1 MLIDT
6 PFIQDS
12 TITRNTVIS
21 GSTSFT
27 GSIKIKPS
35 DLTVQPNAVYLTLDT
50 NTGKVGKSTVIS
62 ITTSGTSGTA
72 GSSGTSATAGTSG
85 LTGYPG
91 SSGTSGAGTAIF
103 TGSTYP
109 ITASRAITASYALNA
124 TGGTTTLYTGS
135 TYPITASWAVSS
147 SYALYALSGGTQLY
161 TGSTYPITASW
172 AVSSSYALYALSG
185 GGTQLYTGSTY
196 PITASWAVSSSYALY
211 ALSGGGTQ
219 LYTGSKYPITS
230 SWGITAS
237 YALNSG
243 NGVSVT
249 FTSSFFKDEALS
261 SITCSAY
268 YSYYHLST
276 ENDLNIRVT
285 GSKTPSAFS
294 IRLVNSGS
302 TSHTIKLSPYNTIE
316 WAGVASGFDS
326 TGSILMA
333 GNQELFFSFI
343 FYDNAAIGRPV
354 SKSIAFIT
362 DLKTPGLQNK
372 TTAQNLYILG
382 DGLSGMVSGSIND
395 PNTYIFSAD
404 GGGIE
409 PSVSGLG
416 GKAFWGWMPVYVVG
430 YGRKFLPLY
439 E

>member
-6 PFIQDS
+6 PFIQDP
-12 TITRNTVIS
+12 TITRKIVMS
-21 GSTSFT
+21 GSTQFT
-27 GSIKIKPS
+27 GSINIRPS
-35 DLTVQPNAVYLTLDT
+35 DLSAQTNAVYLTLDT
-50 NTGKVGKSTVIS
+50 NTGKLGKSNIIV

-72 GSSGTSATAGTSG
+72 GSSGTSATSGTSG

-91 SSGTSGAGTAIF
+91 SSGTSGVGSTLH
-103 TGSTYP
+103 TGSKYP
-109 ITASRAITASYALNA
+109 ITSSWSVTASYALNA
-124 TGGTTTLYTGS
+124 NAGGTQLYTAS

-147 SYALYALSGGTQLY
+147 SYALYALSGGTKLF

-172 AVSSSYALYALSG
+172 AVN
-185 GGTQLYTGSTY
+185 GGTKLYTGST
-196 PITASWAVSSSYALY
+196 
-211 ALSGGGTQ
+211 
-219 LYTGSKYPITS
+219 YPITS

-243 NGVSVT
+243 TAVAVL
-249 FTSSFFKDEALS
+249 FTSSFFKNEVLS
-261 SITCSAY
+261 RITCSAY

-276 ENDLNIRVT
+276 QNDLNIRLT
-285 GSKTPSAFS
+285 GSNIPSAFS

-302 TSHTIKLSPYNTIE
+302 ASHRIRLSPYNTIE
-316 WAGVASGFDS
+316 WAGVASGFDN

-343 FYDNAAIGRPV
+343 FYDNAGIGRPV

-395 PNTYIFSAD
+395 PNTYIFTAD
-404 GGGIE
+404 GGGTE
-409 PSVSGLG
+409 PSAAGLNS
-416 GKAFWGWMPVYVVG
+416 KNFWGWMPVYVEG

>member
-1 MLIDT
+1 MLIDS
-6 PFIQDS
+6 PVVKDG
-12 TITRNTVIS
+12 VMS
-21 GSTSFT
+21 GSSVFT
-27 GSIKIKPS
+27 GSVNIRPS
-35 DLTVQPNAVYLTLDT
+35 DLTIQSNAVYLTLDI
-50 NTGKVGKSTVIS
+50 NTGKIGKSSVIS
-62 ITTSGTSGTA
+62 TTTSGTSGVSGTA
-72 GSSGTSATAGTSG
+72 GTAGTSATAGTSG

-91 SSGTSGAGTAIF
+91 SSGTSGAGTILH

-124 TGGTTTLYTGS
+124 N
-135 TYPITASWAVSS
+135 
-147 SYALYALSGGTQLY
+147 
-161 TGSTYPITASW
+161 
-172 AVSSSYALYALSG
+172 SG

-196 PITASWAVSSSYALY
+196 PITASWAVSASYALY
-211 ALSGGGTQ
+211 ALSGGTK
-219 LYTGSKYPITS
+219 LYTGSTYPITS
-230 SWGITAS
+230 SWGVTAS

-243 NGVSVT
+243 TSTAVL
-249 FTSSFFKDEALS
+249 FTSSFFKGELLS
-261 SITCSAY
+261 KITCSAY

-276 ENDLNIRVT
+276 ENNLNIRLT
-285 GSKTPSAFS
+285 GSKIPSAFS

-302 TSHTIKLSPYNTIE
+302 ISHRVRLSPYNTIE
-316 WAGVASGFDS
+316 WAGVASGFDN

-343 FYDNAAIGRPV
+343 FYNNNGIGRPV

-382 DGLSGMVSGSIND
+382 EGLSGMVSGSIND
-395 PNTYIFSAD
+395 PNTYIYTVD
-404 GGGIE
+404 GGGTE
-409 PSVSGLG
+409 PSAAGLNS
-416 GKAFWGWMPVYVVG
+416 KPFWGWMPVYVEG

>member
-1 MLIDT
+1 MLIDS
-6 PFIQDS
+6 PLVKDG
-12 TITRNTVIS
+12 VMS
-21 GSTSFT
+21 GSSVFT
-27 GSIKIKPS
+27 GSVNIRPS
-35 DLTVQPNAVYLTLDT
+35 DLTIQSNAVFLTLDI
-50 NTGKVGKSTVIS
+50 NTGKIGKSTVIS
-62 ITTSGTSGTA
+62 TTTSGTSGVSGTA
-72 GSSGTSATAGTSG
+72 GTAGTSATAGTSG

-91 SSGTSGAGTAIF
+91 SSGTSGAGTTLH

-124 TGGTTTLYTGS
+124 N
-135 TYPITASWAVSS
+135 
-147 SYALYALSGGTQLY
+147 
-161 TGSTYPITASW
+161 
-172 AVSSSYALYALSG
+172 SG

-196 PITASWAVSSSYALY
+196 PITASWAVSASYALY
-211 ALSGGGTQ
+211 ALSGGTK
-219 LYTGSKYPITS
+219 LYTGSTYPITS
-230 SWGITAS
+230 SWGVTAS

-243 NGVSVT
+243 NSVAVL
-249 FTSSFFKDEALS
+249 FTSSFFKGELLS
-261 SITCSAY
+261 KITCSAY

-276 ENDLNIRVT
+276 QNNLNIKLT
-285 GSKTPSAFS
+285 GSNTPSAFS

-302 TSHTIKLSPYNTIE
+302 VSNRVRLSPYNTIE
-316 WAGVASGFDS
+316 WAGVASGFDN

-343 FYDNAAIGRPV
+343 FYNNAGIGRPV

-395 PNTYIFSAD
+395 PNTYIYTVD
-404 GGGIE
+404 GGGTE
-409 PSVSGLG
+409 PSAAGLNS
-416 GKAFWGWMPVYVVG
+416 KPFWGWMPVYVEG

>member
-1 MLIDT
+1 MLIDS
-6 PFIQDS
+6 PLVKDG
-12 TITRNTVIS
+12 VMS
-21 GSTSFT
+21 GSSVFT
-27 GSIKIKPS
+27 GSVNIRPS
-35 DLTVQPNAVYLTLDT
+35 DLTIQSNAVYLTLDI
-50 NTGKVGKSTVIS
+50 NTGKIGKSTDIS
-62 ITTSGTSGTA
+62 TTTSGTSGVSGTA
-72 GSSGTSATAGTSG
+72 GTAGTSATAGTSG

-91 SSGTSGAGTAIF
+91 SSGTSGAGTTLY

-124 TGGTTTLYTGS
+124 N
-135 TYPITASWAVSS
+135 
-147 SYALYALSGGTQLY
+147 SGGGVQLY

-172 AVSSSYALYALSG
+172 AVSASYAVYALSG
-185 GGTQLYTGSTY
+185 GTKLYTGS
-196 PITASWAVSSSYALY
+196 I
-211 ALSGGGTQ
+211 
-219 LYTGSKYPITS
+219 YPITS

-243 NGVSVT
+243 NSIAVL
-249 FTSSFFKDEALS
+249 FTSSFFKGELLS
-261 SITCSAY
+261 KITCSAY

-276 ENDLNIRVT
+276 QNNLNIRLT
-285 GSKTPSAFS
+285 GSNTPSAFS

-302 TSHTIKLSPYNTIE
+302 ASNRVRLSPYNTIE
-316 WAGVASGFDS
+316 WAGVASGFDN

-343 FYDNAAIGRPV
+343 FYNNAGIGRPV

-395 PNTYIFSAD
+395 PNTYIFTVD
-404 GGGIE
+404 GGGTE
-409 PSVSGLG
+409 PSVAGLNS
-416 GKAFWGWMPVYVVG
+416 KPFWGWMPVYVEG

>member
-1 MLIDT
+1 MLIDS
-6 PFIQDS
+6 PLVKDG
-12 TITRNTVIS
+12 VMS
-21 GSTSFT
+21 GSSVFT
-27 GSIKIKPS
+27 GSVNIRPS
-35 DLTVQPNAVYLTLDT
+35 DLTIQSNAVYLTLDI
-50 NTGKVGKSTVIS
+50 NTGKIGKSTDIS
-62 ITTSGTSGTA
+62 TTTSGTSGVSGTA
-72 GSSGTSATAGTSG
+72 GTAGTSATAGTSG

-91 SSGTSGAGTAIF
+91 SSGTSGAGTTLY

-124 TGGTTTLYTGS
+124 N
-135 TYPITASWAVSS
+135 
-147 SYALYALSGGTQLY
+147 SGGGVQLY

-172 AVSSSYALYALSG
+172 AVSASYAVYALSG
-185 GGTQLYTGSTY
+185 GTKLYTGS
-196 PITASWAVSSSYALY
+196 I
-211 ALSGGGTQ
+211 
-219 LYTGSKYPITS
+219 YPITS

-243 NGVSVT
+243 NSIAVL
-249 FTSSFFKDEALS
+249 FTSSFFKGELLS
-261 SITCSAY
+261 KITCSAY

-276 ENDLNIRVT
+276 QNNLNIRLT
-285 GSKTPSAFS
+285 GSNTPSAFS

-302 TSHTIKLSPYNTIE
+302 VSNRVRLSPYNTIE
-316 WAGVASGFDS
+316 WAGVASGFDN

-343 FYDNAAIGRPV
+343 FYNNAGIGRPV

-395 PNTYIFSAD
+395 PNTYIFTVD
-404 GGGIE
+404 GGGTE
-409 PSVSGLG
+409 PSVAGLNS
-416 GKAFWGWMPVYVVG
+416 KPFWGWMPVYVEG

>member
-1 MLIDT
+1 MLIDS
-6 PFIQDS
+6 PLVKDG
-12 TITRNTVIS
+12 VMS
-21 GSTSFT
+21 GSSVFT
-27 GSIKIKPS
+27 GSVNIRPS
-35 DLTVQPNAVYLTLDT
+35 DLTIQSNAVYLTLDI
-50 NTGKVGKSTVIS
+50 NTGKIGKSTDIS
-62 ITTSGTSGTA
+62 TTTSGTSGVSGTA
-72 GSSGTSATAGTSG
+72 GTAGTSATAGTSG

-91 SSGTSGAGTAIF
+91 SSGTSGAAGTILY

-124 TGGTTTLYTGS
+124 N
-135 TYPITASWAVSS
+135 
-147 SYALYALSGGTQLY
+147 SGGGVQLY

-172 AVSSSYALYALSG
+172 AVSASYAVYALSG
-185 GGTQLYTGSTY
+185 GTKLYTGS
-196 PITASWAVSSSYALY
+196 I
-211 ALSGGGTQ
+211 
-219 LYTGSKYPITS
+219 YPITS
-230 SWGITAS
+230 SWGVTAS

-243 NGVSVT
+243 NSIAVL
-249 FTSSFFKDEALS
+249 FTSSFFKGELLS
-261 SITCSAY
+261 KITCSAY

-276 ENDLNIRVT
+276 ENNLNIRLT
-285 GSKTPSAFS
+285 GSNTPSAFS

-302 TSHTIKLSPYNTIE
+302 VSNRVRLSPYNTIE
-316 WAGVASGFDS
+316 WAGVASGFDN

-343 FYDNAAIGRPV
+343 FYNNAGIGRPV

-395 PNTYIFSAD
+395 PNTYIFTVD
-404 GGGIE
+404 GGGTE
-409 PSVSGLG
+409 PSVAGLNS
-416 GKAFWGWMPVYVVG
+416 KPFWGWMPVYVEG

>member
-1 MLIDT
+1 MLIDS
-6 PFIQDS
+6 PLVKDG
-12 TITRNTVIS
+12 VMS
-21 GSTSFT
+21 GSSVFT
-27 GSIKIKPS
+27 GSVNIRPS
-35 DLTVQPNAVYLTLDT
+35 DLTIQSDAVYLTLDI
-50 NTGKVGKSTVIS
+50 NTGKIGKSTVILT
-62 ITTSGTSGTA
+62 TTSGTSGVSGTA
-72 GSSGTSATAGTSG
+72 GTAGTSATAGTSG

-91 SSGTSGAGTAIF
+91 SSGTSGAGTTLH

-124 TGGTTTLYTGS
+124 N
-135 TYPITASWAVSS
+135 
-147 SYALYALSGGTQLY
+147 
-161 TGSTYPITASW
+161 
-172 AVSSSYALYALSG
+172 SG

-196 PITASWAVSSSYALY
+196 PITASWAVSASYALY
-211 ALSGGGTQ
+211 ALSGGTK
-219 LYTGSKYPITS
+219 LYTGSTYPITS
-230 SWGITAS
+230 SWGVTAS

-243 NGVSVT
+243 NSVAVL
-249 FTSSFFKDEALS
+249 FTSSFFKGELLS
-261 SITCSAY
+261 KITCSAY

-276 ENDLNIRVT
+276 ENNLNIKLT
-285 GSKTPSAFS
+285 GSNTPSAFS

-302 TSHTIKLSPYNTIE
+302 VSNRVRLSPYNTIE
-316 WAGVASGFDS
+316 WAGVASGFDN

-343 FYDNAAIGRPV
+343 FYNNAGIGRPV

-395 PNTYIFSAD
+395 PNTYIYTVD
-404 GGGIE
+404 GGGTE
-409 PSVSGLG
+409 PSAAGLNS
-416 GKAFWGWMPVYVVG
+416 KPFWGWMPVYVEG

>member
-6 PFIQDS
+6 PFIQDP
-12 TITRNTVIS
+12 TITRKTVIS

-27 GSIKIKPS
+27 GSVSIRPS
-35 DLTVQPNAVYLTLDT
+35 DLSAQANAVYLTLDT
-50 NTGKVGKSTVIS
+50 TTGKLGKSNIIV
-62 ITTSGTSGTA
+62 ITTSGTAGTA

-91 SSGTSGAGTAIF
+91 SSGTSGAGSVLF
-103 TGSTYP
+103 
-109 ITASRAITASYALNA
+109 
-124 TGGTTTLYTGS
+124 TGS
-135 TYPITASWAVSS
+135 TYPITASWAVTA
-147 SYALYALSGGTQLY
+147 SYALNGNAAGSQLY

-172 AVSSSYALYALSG
+172 AVSSSYALYAVSG
-185 GGTQLYTGSTY
+185 GTKLFTGST
-196 PITASWAVSSSYALY
+196 
-211 ALSGGGTQ
+211 
-219 LYTGSKYPITS
+219 YPITS

-243 NGVSVT
+243 TSTAVL
-249 FTSSFFKDEALS
+249 FTSSFFKGEALS
-261 SITCSAY
+261 KITCSAY

-276 ENDLNIRVT
+276 QNNLNIRLT

-302 TSHTIKLSPYNTIE
+302 ISHTVKLSPYNTIE

-362 DLKTPGLQNK
+362 DLKTPGLQDK

-382 DGLSGMVSGSIND
+382 EGLSGMVSGSIND
-395 PNTYIFSAD
+395 PNTYIFTAD
-404 GGGIE
+404 GGGTE
-409 PSVSGLG
+409 PSVAGLTS
-416 GKAFWGWMPVYVVG
+416 KSFWGWMPVYVEG

>member
-1 MLIDT
+1 MLIDS
-6 PFIQDS
+6 PLVK
-12 TITRNTVIS
+12 NGVMS
-21 GSTSFT
+21 GSSVFT
-27 GSIKIKPS
+27 GSVNIRPS
-35 DLTVQPNAVYLTLDT
+35 DLTIQSNAVYLTLDI
-50 NTGKVGKSTVIS
+50 NTGKIGKSTVILT
-62 ITTSGTSGTA
+62 TTSGTSGVSGTA
-72 GSSGTSATAGTSG
+72 GTAGTSATAGTSG

-91 SSGTSGAGTAIF
+91 SSGTSGAGTTLH

-124 TGGTTTLYTGS
+124 N
-135 TYPITASWAVSS
+135 
-147 SYALYALSGGTQLY
+147 
-161 TGSTYPITASW
+161 
-172 AVSSSYALYALSG
+172 SG

-196 PITASWAVSSSYALY
+196 PITASWAVSASYALY
-211 ALSGGGTQ
+211 ALSGGTK
-219 LYTGSKYPITS
+219 LYTGSIYPITS

-243 NGVSVT
+243 NSVAVL
-249 FTSSFFKDEALS
+249 FTSSFFKGELLS
-261 SITCSAY
+261 KITCSAY

-276 ENDLNIRVT
+276 QNNLNIKLT
-285 GSKTPSAFS
+285 GSNTPSAFS

-302 TSHTIKLSPYNTIE
+302 VSNRVRLSPYNTIE
-316 WAGVASGFDS
+316 WAGVASGFDN

-343 FYDNAAIGRPV
+343 FYNNAGIGRPV

-382 DGLSGMVSGSIND
+382 EGLSGMVSGSIND
-395 PNTYIFSAD
+395 PNTYIYTVD
-404 GGGIE
+404 GGGTE
-409 PSVSGLG
+409 PSAAGLNS
-416 GKAFWGWMPVYVVG
+416 KPFWGWMPVYVEG